1 VISYNEGLK
10 EMIHYIF
17 TKIPI
22 QTKFKKETTYEKI
35 APSYNLKLKNNKIRC
50 KKITQKDE

>member
-1 VISYNEGLK
+1 
-10 EMIHYIF
+10 MIHYIF

-35 APSYNLKLKNNKIRC
+35 APPYNLKLKNNKIRC